1 MNENY
6 SSILKLVSK
15 PGRYCGGEYG
25 SIIKDKESIKAR
37 FAFCFPDSY
46 EIGMSNL
53 GVRILYGA
61 LNEEK
66 DIWCERVY
74 APWVDMEEKMRTYDI
89 PLTAHESGD
98 AVRDFDIVGF
108 TLQYEMCYTNVLNML
123 DLMKVPLRSA
133 DRGEDEPI
141 IIGGGPCAYNP
152 EPIAPF
158 FDVFSIGEGEEA
170 LVEFTKL
177 YIKMKGNG
185 TYKRAAFLH
194 EVARTLEGF
203 YVPSLYDVTYN
214 GNGTIKEYRPLYDDI
229 PTKVKKR
236 IIRDM
241 DKAYF
246 PEKVVMPYIETVQDR
261 IMLEVYRGCI
271 RGCRFCQ
278 AGMIYRPVREKT
290 PDVLNSQAKCLYEST
305 GYEEISMTSLSIS
318 DYSKIDELTD
328 KLLEWTN
335 DNMVSLSLPSL
346 RADSFTKEL
355 MDKVASVRSS
365 SLTFAPE
372 AGTQRLRDVINKNVT
387 EEEILRAV
395 HTAFEVGK
403 NSVKLYFMNG
413 LPTETYSDIEGI
425 AEIAK
430 HVIDEFYR
438 TENRPKGRQVGV
450 TVSVS
455 CFVPKPF
462 TPFQWEAQD
471 TMESL
476 AEKQEYLKTKI
487 TDRRIKYHHHD
498 ARVSRIE
505 AVLARG
511 DRRLADS
518 LELAC
523 RQGFKFDAWDEF
535 FDYDKWLA
543 VFEKSNIDPSFY
555 ANRQIGLDEVLPWDI
570 IDCGVTKEFF
580 LRERA
585 AAYEGN
591 TTPNCREKCSG
602 CGANKLG
609 GERTWCPNSKTCLK

>member
-25 SIIKDKESIKAR
+25 SIIKGKESIKAR

-177 YIKMKGNG
+177 YIKMKGDG
-185 TYKRAAFLH
+185 TYTRAAFLH